1 MVGAA
6 GVFAGAAATGNER
19 WLGDFVSAAR
29 GALVRLPAE
38 APRASAELAQIE
50 VLGATVKTLSAAV
63 DSALRAQRGSTAAS
77 TGTLVLAGVPI
88 AAAAYYLRNHGW
100 WVTAQQLQDGLEGV
114 RRDVCE
120 RLEEVRLQLLERIG
134 ILERQGEQTA
144 AWQQEVRLRHF
155 PAAPAAC
162 RLVAALCS
170 YAPRMP
176 RNRPCQPMPPPR
188 FSASQALALALAG
201 VLPSQERAALT
212 QPCPMSPPHRSRA
225 PGSRSQQS
233 VAMAELAGKLQ
244 GVHDSVGTLEQ
255 RLEGVKGDVARSAR
269 GVELLCE
276 FVATASAPGDSAR
289 QDQLQER
296 LQAYTGLTHRP
307 ASPDLNS
314 ALPPQPLPWAA
325 PQQTGYLTSVL
336 SGRVS
341 PNN

>member
-144 AWQQEVRLRHF
+144 AWQQE
-155 PAAPAAC
+155 
-162 RLVAALCS
+162 
-170 YAPRMP
+170 
-176 RNRPCQPMPPPR
+176 
-188 FSASQALALALAG
+188 
-201 VLPSQERAALT
+201 
-212 QPCPMSPPHRSRA
+212 
-225 PGSRSQQS
+225 QS

>member
-1 MVGAA
+1 MAAQIPGRLMVGAA

-155 PAAPAAC
+155 PSCTC
-162 RLVAALCS
+162 RLPARRRSLLLRAPDASEPPLPANAPSTLQRVPSAGPGRRPTVTRARRLDTALP
-170 YAPRMP
+170 YVPT
-176 RNRPCQPMPPPR
+176 PPLSCRR
-188 FSASQALALALAG
+188 FSLAAIRRHGGAGGQAAG
-201 VLPSQERAALT
+201 RA
-212 QPCPMSPPHRSRA
+212 R
-225 PGSRSQQS
+225 
-233 VAMAELAGKLQ
+233 
-244 GVHDSVGTLEQ
+244 
-255 RLEGVKGDVARSAR
+255 
-269 GVELLCE
+269 
-276 FVATASAPGDSAR
+276 
-289 QDQLQER
+289 
-296 LQAYTGLTHRP
+296 
-307 ASPDLNS
+307 
-314 ALPPQPLPWAA
+314 
-325 PQQTGYLTSVL
+325 
-336 SGRVS
+336 
-341 PNN
+341 